1 MVMSI
6 VAGTDKDTGGEQ
18 KPSADVF
25 DQITEALE
33 EREGSDRRRQHQPV
47 DLPIDRRKNDRR
59 GERAS

>member
-6 VAGTDKDTGGEQ
+6 VAGTDKDTSGEQ
-18 KPSADVF
+18 KPAADVF

-33 EREGSDRRRQHQPV
+33 EREGSDRRRQQQPA
-47 DLPIDRRKNDRR
+47 DLPVDRRKNDRR